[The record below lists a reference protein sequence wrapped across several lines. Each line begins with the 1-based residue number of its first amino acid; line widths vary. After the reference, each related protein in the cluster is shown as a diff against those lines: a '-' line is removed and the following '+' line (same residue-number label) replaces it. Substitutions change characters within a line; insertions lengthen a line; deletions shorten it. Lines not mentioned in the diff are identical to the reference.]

1 MCSQWPNLG
10 QLNIKIDD
18 NNNILNSIAKIRLH
32 SPHTLSCFSCAQ
44 LFLTLWTVAHKA
56 PLSLRLS
63 RQEYWSGLPFPS
75 QGDILDAGIEPRSPA
90 LQADSLPSEPP
101 GKVAPFLCPP
111 LVKRMLVDISVWA
124 SFMSLLHVTL
134 DWCFVRCFPSF
145 IFHFLPHLFIWCSC
159 YIPS

>member
-56 PLSLRLS
+56 PLSLKFS
-63 RQEYWSGLPFPS
+63 GQEYWSGQSSPSPGDLPNP
-75 QGDILDAGIEPRSPA
+75 GTEPQTPA
-90 LQADSLPSEPP
+90 LQADSLLSEPQRKNMLTHNWHTSLIP
-101 GKVAPFLCPP
+101 FTHWAPTCHQPSHRLLP
-111 LVKRMLVDISVWA
+111 LTENST
-124 SFMSLLHVTL
+124 LLSPQPCTRVL
-134 DWCFVRCFPSF
+134 NS
-145 IFHFLPHLFIWCSC
+145 
-159 YIPS
+159 